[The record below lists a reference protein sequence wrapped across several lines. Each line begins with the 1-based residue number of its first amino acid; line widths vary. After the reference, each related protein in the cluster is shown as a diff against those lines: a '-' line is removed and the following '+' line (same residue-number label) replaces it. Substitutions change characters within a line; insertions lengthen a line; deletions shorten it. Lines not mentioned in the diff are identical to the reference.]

1 MMNKHQNKTQHISG
15 IKQSRESAPAV
26 LRPAGTWVHFT
37 LNSGFWQELELI
49 ARCADNSDLANSHI
63 FGKIRLLL
71 TAIPTVYRPWRIY
84 MTKRTLALDTPQQ
97 VGREVFV
104 DGWVNSRRDH
114 GGVIFID
121 LRDHTGIV
129 QLAIHP
135 EAAEAFAAAD
145 KCRDEFVIKARGKV
159 IERTPETKNE
169 NIPTGRIEIHTEQ
182 LIILNASKPLPFPI
196 AYSEDQ
202 TINEDLRLKF
212 RFLDLRR
219 DKMQKMLQ
227 DRHRLIQMIHGYMTE
242 HGFIEITT
250 PILTSSSPEGARD
263 FLVPSRLHPGK
274 FYALPQAPQQFKQ
287 LLMVGG
293 VPKYYQIAPCFR
305 DEDPRADR
313 SPGEFY
319 QLDLEIAF
327 ADKDEIVFNEM
338 EPLFVKLTEEFA
350 GKKVLQKPF
359 PRLPYLE
366 AVDVY
371 GSDKPDLRFEMKMV
385 DLTQDLG
392 ETKFTVFGNAIKNG
406 GVVKAICAQ
415 GGATLSRSQIDELT
429 EMVKKEGAGGLAYIV
444 YDKDQADDNVE
455 NKLGDVE
462 RGHKDLRSPIIKFLS
477 DEEIKAILTKTKA
490 APGDIVFFGADQKSV
505 VNKVLGKL
513 RDKLGDIFGLKDPSV
528 VAWAWITDFP
538 MFEWSET
545 EKRWD
550 FMHNPFSMPQGG
562 LEALNT
568 QKPDEVRAY
577 QYDIIANGLE
587 LSSGA
592 IRNYKPEIMYKAFEI
607 CGYSKETVDEKFGG
621 MIRAFEYGA
630 PPHGGFAPGIDR
642 MLMLFKNEPNIREVI
657 AFPKNG
663 SAEDVMMGAP
673 GTVEERQLKE
683 LHIKLDLPK
692 KKD

>member
-1 MMNKHQNKTQHISG
+1 MGRTY
-15 IKQSRESAPAV
+15 A
-26 LRPAGTWVHFT
+26 
-37 LNSGFWQELELI
+37 LETPKLVG
-49 ARCADNSDLANSHI
+49 HEV
-63 FGKIRLLL
+63 
-71 TAIPTVYRPWRIY
+71 TVS
-84 MTKRTLALDTPQQ
+84 
-97 VGREVFV
+97 
-104 DGWVNSRRDH
+104 GWVNSRRDH

-135 EAAEAFAAAD
+135 EDKEAFAVAD
-145 KCRDEFVIKARGKV
+145 KCRDEFVIKAEGKI
-159 IERTPETKNE
+159 IERSAETKNE
-169 NIPTGRIEIHTEQ
+169 NLPTGGVEILT
-182 LIILNASKPLPFPI
+182 LSITVLNSSKPLPFQV
-196 AYSEDQ
+196 AHGHGEQAD
-202 TINEDLRLKF
+202 INEDLRLKY

-219 DKMQKMLQ
+219 EKMQIMLKK
-227 DRHRLIQMIHGYMTE
+227 RHQMIQTIHHYMTE

-287 LLMVGG
+287 LLMTGG

-327 ADKDEIVFNEM
+327 ADKDEVVFNEM
-338 EPLFVKLTEEFA
+338 EPLFVELTEKFA
-350 GKKVLQKPF
+350 GKKVWQKPF
-359 PRLPYLE
+359 PRIPYLE
-366 AVDVY
+366 AMDLY
-371 GSDKPDLRFEMKMV
+371 GSDKPDLRFDMKMV
-385 DLTQDLG
+385 NLTEDLKD
-392 ETKFTVFGNAIKNG
+392 TKFFVFGNAIKSG
-406 GVVKAICAQ
+406 GAVKAICCQ
-415 GGATLSRSQIDELT
+415 GGAKMSRSQIDELT

-444 YDKDQADDNVE
+444 CGQPDSDIVQAPGLPNQEKQATGLHYGADNE
-455 NKLGDVE
+455 PIT
-462 RGHKDLRSPIIKFLS
+462 LRSPILKFLS
-477 DEEIKAILTKTKA
+477 ADEIQSILNKTRA
-490 APGDIVFFGADQKSV
+490 VPGDIIFFGADQKNI

-513 RDKLGDIFGLKDPSV
+513 RDKLGDMFGLKDPSV

-538 MFEWSET
+538 MFEYSET

-642 MLMLFKNEPNIREVI
+642 MLMLFQNEPNIREVI

-673 GTVEERQLKE
+673 GTVEEKQLKE

-692 KKD
+692 KPLNNR

>member
-1 MMNKHQNKTQHISG
+1 M
-15 IKQSRESAPAV
+15 
-26 LRPAGTWVHFT
+26 
-37 LNSGFWQELELI
+37 
-49 ARCADNSDLANSHI
+49 
-63 FGKIRLLL
+63 
-71 TAIPTVYRPWRIY
+71 
-84 MTKRTLALDTPQQ
+84 KRTLALDTPKHINQDVQ
-97 VGREVFV
+97 VS
-104 DGWVNSRRDH
+104 GWVNSRRDH

-121 LRDHTGIV
+121 LRDHTGLI

-135 EAAEAFAAAD
+135 EQAEAFAVAD
-145 KCRDEFVIKARGKV
+145 KLRDEFVVTASGKI
-159 IERTPETKNE
+159 IERTEGTKNK
-169 NIPTGRIEIHTEQ
+169 NIPTGGIELLT
-182 LIILNASKPLPFPI
+182 LNIELLNSSKPLPFPV
-196 AYSEDQ
+196 AYADEK
-202 TINEDLRLKF
+202 INEDLRLRY

-219 DKMQKMLQ
+219 EKMQRMLLRRHKMIKFIR
-227 DRHRLIQMIHGYMTE
+227 DWMDAS
-242 HGFIEITT
+242 GFIEIST

-263 FLVPSRLHPGK
+263 FLVPSRIHPGK

-293 VPKYYQIAPCFR
+293 VPKYFQIAPCFR

-327 ADKDEIVFNEM
+327 ADRDETVFQEL
-338 EPLFVKLTEEFA
+338 EPLFIELTEKWAE
-350 GKKVLQKPF
+350 KKCLQKPF
-359 PRLPYLE
+359 PRIPYLTAME
-366 AVDVY
+366 EY
-371 GSDKPDLRFEMKMV
+371 GSDRPDLRFDMKLV
-385 DLTQDLG
+385 NLTEDLKDTN
-392 ETKFTVFGNAIKNG
+392 FSVFGNAIKNG
-406 GVVKAICAQ
+406 GSVKAICCT
-415 GGATLSRSQIDELT
+415 GGAKLTRSQIDELT

-444 YDKDQADDNVE
+444 LEEGGMK
-455 NKLGDVE
+455 
-462 RGHKDLRSPIIKFLS
+462 SPIIKFLS
-477 DEEIKAILTKTKA
+477 EQEINAIVTKTNAKT
-490 APGDIVFFGADQKSV
+490 GDIIFFGADTKEI

-513 RDKLGDIFGLKDPSV
+513 RHHLGDAFGLKDPNI

-538 MFEWSET
+538 MYELNKEGNL
-545 EKRWD
+545 D

-568 QKPDEVRAY
+568 QNPLDVRAY

-592 IRNYKPEIMYKAFEI
+592 IRNYKPEIMYKAFELV
-607 CGYSKETVDEKFGG
+607 GYSKETVDEKFGG

-642 MLMLFKNEPNIREVI
+642 LLMLLENEPNIREVI

-673 GTVEERQLKE
+673 GYVEDKQLKE

-692 KKD
+692 KKE

>member
-1 MMNKHQNKTQHISG
+1 M
-15 IKQSRESAPAV
+15 
-26 LRPAGTWVHFT
+26 
-37 LNSGFWQELELI
+37 
-49 ARCADNSDLANSHI
+49 
-63 FGKIRLLL
+63 
-71 TAIPTVYRPWRIY
+71 
-84 MTKRTLALDTPQQ
+84 KRTLALDTPKFIGQDVQ
-97 VGREVFV
+97 VS
-104 DGWVNSRRDH
+104 GWVNSRRDH

-121 LRDHTGIV
+121 LRDHTGLI

-135 EAAEAFAAAD
+135 DSKEAFSLAE
-145 KCRDEFVIKARGKV
+145 KVRDEFVIQIEGKV
-159 IERTPETKNE
+159 VERTPETANKN
-169 NIPTGRIEIHTEQ
+169 IATGSVEIHTSKF
-182 LIILNASKPLPFPI
+182 LILNSSKPLPFPV
-196 AYSEDQ
+196 AYADEK
-202 TINEDLRLKF
+202 INEDLRLRF

-219 DKMQKMLQ
+219 EKMQRMLLRRHKMIKFIR
-227 DRHRLIQMIHGYMTE
+227 DWMDGS
-242 HGFIEITT
+242 GFIEIST

-263 FLVPSRLHPGK
+263 FLVPSRIHPGK

-293 VPKYYQIAPCFR
+293 VPKYFQIAPCFR

-327 ADKDEIVFNEM
+327 ADRDETVFQEL
-338 EPLFVKLTEEFA
+338 EPLFIELTEKWA
-350 GKKVLQKPF
+350 GKQCLQKPF
-359 PRLPYLE
+359 PRIPYLTAME
-366 AVDVY
+366 EY
-371 GSDKPDLRFEMKMV
+371 GSDRPDLRFDMKLV
-385 DLTQDLG
+385 NLTEDLND
-392 ETKFTVFGNAIKNG
+392 TKFSVFGNAIKNG
-406 GVVKAICAQ
+406 GSVKAICCT
-415 GGATLSRSQIDELT
+415 GGAKLTRSQIDELT

-444 YDKDQADDNVE
+444 LEEGGMK
-455 NKLGDVE
+455 
-462 RGHKDLRSPIIKFLS
+462 SPIIKFLS
-477 DEEIKAILTKTKA
+477 EQEINAIVTKTNAKT
-490 APGDIVFFGADQKSV
+490 GDIIFFGADTKEI

-513 RDKLGDIFGLKDPSV
+513 RHHLGDAFGLKDPNI

-538 MFEWSET
+538 MYELNKEGAL
-545 EKRWD
+545 D

-568 QKPDEVRAY
+568 QNPLDVRAY

-592 IRNYKPEIMYKAFEI
+592 IRNYKPEIMYKAFELV
-607 CGYSKETVDEKFGG
+607 GYSKETVDEKFGG

-642 MLMLFKNEPNIREVI
+642 LLMLLENEPNIREVI

-673 GTVEERQLKE
+673 GFVEDKQLKE

-692 KKD
+692 KKE